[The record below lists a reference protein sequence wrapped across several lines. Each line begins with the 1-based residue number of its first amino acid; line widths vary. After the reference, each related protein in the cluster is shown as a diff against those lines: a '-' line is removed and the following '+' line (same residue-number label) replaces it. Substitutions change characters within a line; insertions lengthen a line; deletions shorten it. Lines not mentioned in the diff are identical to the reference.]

1 MTDNPSPPPSSG
13 SGPPPPSSH
22 FPTHDG
28 PRVWV
33 LSAGDSPIGISLTR
47 QLLAHGD
54 QVVAGITP
62 SNPER
67 EDPRRVNFDVFLD
80 EISTEDE
87 YKGWLER
94 LETVELDI
102 RLMSDCQ
109 VAIAAAIAKFG
120 RIDILFCCTSQAI
133 IGAVEELAVSE
144 RTQALV
150 RDQFET
156 NYFGPVNLIK
166 AVLPQ
171 MRKQKAGHI
180 MALGGITGHIG
191 TPGLGVYCAAGWA
204 LEGFCDSI
212 AYEIAPFNIRVSILQ
227 CNIEIGILSNLVT
240 SVPPMYPTYSRTA
253 NHAPLFRG
261 ILNDIL
267 SRLPSVTGYP
277 DSPVPSP
284 ISDPSPC
291 SVSTT
296 STSNPEAHH
305 EQNTIDAN
313 LHPLSAKTIV
323 SLYPPLSPAH
333 LDLLTAETIH
343 AITAIGG
350 HENPPARHIVGA
362 ESVASVKEKLKTIS
376 EELEDFIGC
385 SSAVDIVSDENAM
398 RVVSEETTAQAA
410 IP

>member
-1 MTDNPSPPPSSG
+1 MTDDPSPSPLAPGSGPLPPSSQ
-13 SGPPPPSSH
+13 
-22 FPTHDG
+22 FPNHDG

-54 QVVAGITP
+54 HVVTGITP

-67 EDPRRVNFDVFLD
+67 EDPRRVNFDAFL
-80 EISTEDE
+80 EELSAEE
-87 YKGWLER
+87 GQNGYRER
-94 LETVELDI
+94 LEPVELDI
-102 RLMSDCQ
+102 RMMSDCQ
-109 VAIAAAIAKFG
+109 VAIATAVAKFG
-120 RIDILFCCTSQAI
+120 KVDILFCCSSQAI

-156 NYFGPVNLIK
+156 NYFGPVNLVK

-171 MRKQKAGHI
+171 MRKQKSGHI

-212 AYEIAPFNIRVSILQ
+212 AYEIAPFNIRVTILQ

-240 SVPPMYPTYSRTA
+240 SVPPLYPIYSRSI

-261 ILNDIL
+261 IMNDIL
-267 SRLPSVTGYP
+267 SRLPGISGHVETP
-277 DSPVPSP
+277 VQSPMSGPSP
-284 ISDPSPC
+284 ASLS
-291 SVSTT
+291 ST
-296 STSNPEAHH
+296 STGNPETHH
-305 EQNTIDAN
+305 ERSSVDSD
-313 LHPLSAKTIV
+313 LYPLSAGNIV

-333 LDLLTAETIH
+333 LDVLTAETIH

-362 ESVASVKEKLKTIS
+362 ESVASVKEKLKTVS
-376 EELEDFIGC
+376 EELEDFIAC
-385 SSAVDIVSDENAM
+385 SSAVDIGADENAM
-398 RVVSEETTAQAA
+398 RVVSEETTAQASS
-410 IP
+410 